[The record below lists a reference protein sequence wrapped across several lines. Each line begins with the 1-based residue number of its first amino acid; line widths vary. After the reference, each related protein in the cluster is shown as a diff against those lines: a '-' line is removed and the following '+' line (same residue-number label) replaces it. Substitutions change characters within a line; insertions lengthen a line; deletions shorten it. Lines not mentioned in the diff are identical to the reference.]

1 MSFTNL
7 IKALFGPHAVG
18 WLVGWRYLR
27 TIYDICDIRT
37 IYDIGNIARTFGN
50 WHGKNP

>member
-7 IKALFGPHAVG
+7 IKALFGPHK
-18 WLVGWRYLR
+18 VGWRYLR

-37 IYDIGNIARTFGN
+37 ISDIGNIARTFGN
-50 WHGKNP
+50 WHDKNP